1 MTEGSAEWR
10 EIASAFG
17 DGGPDCSVSTILT
30 RSANGSLNVPVQR
43 LPCQMLNTATELSA
57 YQLSRIVLASPR
69 TSKKT
74 SPSRGRGTAS
84 GSDMLPIV
92 TLASGVV

>member
-1 MTEGSAEWR
+1 MPGSR
-10 EIASAFG
+10 IG
-17 DGGPDCSVSTILT
+17 LCDGGPDCSVSTILT
-30 RSANGSLNVPVQR
+30 RSANGSLKVPVHR
-43 LPCQMLNTATELSA
+43 LPCQMLKTATELSA
-57 YQLSRIVLASPR
+57 YQLSRMLRDSPR

-92 TLASGVV
+92 ARAGGLV

>member
-1 MTEGSAEWR
+1 VTGESVERR
-10 EIASAFG
+10 EIASAVR

-57 YQLSRIVLASPR
+57 YQLSRIVLASPL

-92 TLASGVV
+92 TLAGEVV